1 MPYIEATGAKLFFE
15 ESGYGHPII
24 FIHEFASDL
33 RGWEVQFQHFSR
45 GYRCIAYNARGYP
58 PSDVPEDAACYGWK
72 LAVDDIAA
80 VMHGLSIERA
90 HLIGLSMGGY
100 AALQFGLRYPEKVSA
115 IVAASVGYGSD
126 PTQRDAWLRET
137 SVLARIFRDH
147 GMEAMAE
154 RVARGPARIQLKNK
168 DPISWQEFVARLRQH
183 SPLGMSH
190 TMARCQALRPPLH
203 DLRDQF
209 SDMAIPVLL
218 AVGDEDAACLET
230 NVMLKSALPNAG
242 LWICQNT
249 GHGIHLEEPAAFNAQ
264 VECFLSAVECGN
276 WRHGHPG
283 TETQAVLQWRRRAS
297 NAGLYLPDNHERA
310 DAELIHLD
318 RKRSRSSVLKRNVP
332 VKPRIGVY
340 LSEGAAARLTEAAR
354 RPGATKSAL
363 VETALDR
370 LLGSEDDCS
379 ETATLGRQFAAMS
392 GQLQQLDRSLRIVNE
407 TVALHA
413 RFHLA
418 VTPLMPAVAQEAAC
432 RLGAER
438 FEEFAA
444 QVGRRVDR
452 GVPLLQE
459 TIDRI
464 SAARAPTPQ
473 DGLVE
478 APFTESPTRGSS
490 NEGNNEGGAAVVP
503 EQSAQAARATARQVL
518 ASLAANGSLIARVF
532 LPFVAGYYLA
542 YLFRTINAVMA
553 SPLANELG
561 LSAGDLGLLT
571 SVYFLTFAAA
581 QIPIG
586 MLLDRYGP
594 RRVQSTLMVVA
605 ALGSALFAASENFSM
620 LLLGRALIGLGVA
633 SALTAGM
640 QALVLW
646 FPRERVPLLN
656 GWMVMLGALGAVTAT
671 WPAELLLTS
680 IGWRELFGLLAALTA
695 VCAIMVHFVV
705 PEAAPASKAV
715 SVGLKKVY
723 TDPRF
728 WRLAPLSASCIGT
741 AWALQ
746 GLWAA
751 QWLADVD
758 GLDRAGVVQHL
769 FIMAVAL
776 CVGAIGLGI
785 AADRL
790 RRRGTGP
797 EVLLVS
803 IATVFVATQLA
814 LILRLPLPTSVL
826 WSGVAATGAAT
837 VLSYAIL
844 AEYFPK
850 ELTGRA
856 NGALNLFHI
865 GTAFAVQYAIGV
877 IVQQWV
883 PDAGHYPE
891 RAYQTAFALN
901 VVFQIAAWIWF
912 MMPRVS
918 LRSPSAWQPSP
929 SET

>member
-1 MPYIEATGAKLFFE
+1 M
-15 ESGYGHPII
+15 
-24 FIHEFASDL
+24 
-33 RGWEVQFQHFSR
+33 
-45 GYRCIAYNARGYP
+45 
-58 PSDVPEDAACYGWK
+58 
-72 LAVDDIAA
+72 
-80 VMHGLSIERA
+80 
-90 HLIGLSMGGY
+90 
-100 AALQFGLRYPEKVSA
+100 
-115 IVAASVGYGSD
+115 
-126 PTQRDAWLRET
+126 
-137 SVLARIFRDH
+137 
-147 GMEAMAE
+147 
-154 RVARGPARIQLKNK
+154 
-168 DPISWQEFVARLRQH
+168 
-183 SPLGMSH
+183 
-190 TMARCQALRPPLH
+190 
-203 DLRDQF
+203 
-209 SDMAIPVLL
+209 
-218 AVGDEDAACLET
+218 
-230 NVMLKSALPNAG
+230 
-242 LWICQNT
+242 
-249 GHGIHLEEPAAFNAQ
+249 
-264 VECFLSAVECGN
+264 
-276 WRHGHPG
+276 
-283 TETQAVLQWRRRAS
+283 
-297 NAGLYLPDNHERA
+297 
-310 DAELIHLD
+310 
-318 RKRSRSSVLKRNVP
+318 
-332 VKPRIGVY
+332 KPRIGVY
-340 LSEGAAARLTEAAR
+340 LSEGTAARLTDAAR

-363 VETALDR
+363 VEVALDR
-370 LLGSEDDCS
+370 LLGSDEVLSD
-379 ETATLGRQFAAMS
+379 TATLARQLAAMS
-392 GQLQQLDRSLRIVNE
+392 GQLEQLDRNLRIVNE

-418 VTPLMPAVAQEAAC
+418 VTPILPATAQGAAC
-432 RLGAER
+432 ALGAER

-444 QVGRRVDR
+444 QVERRVDR
-452 GVPLLQE
+452 GVPLIQE
-459 TIDRI
+459 TIDRT
-464 SAARAPTPQ
+464 SAARAGAPKR
-473 DGLVE
+473 DLVE
-478 APFTESPTRGSS
+478 ARFTETATRRD
-490 NEGNNEGGAAVVP
+490 NNEDEAAAAP
-503 EQSAQAARATARQVL
+503 RLSAQASHATAPRL
-518 ASLAANGSLIARVF
+518 ATNLAANGSLLLRVF

-553 SPLANELG
+553 SPLATELG

-586 MLLDRYGP
+586 ILLDRYGP
-594 RRVQSTLMVVA
+594 RRVQSILMVVA

-633 SALTAGM
+633 AALTAGM

-671 WPAELLLTS
+671 WPAELLLAS

-705 PEAAPASKAV
+705 PEAAPITNKAA

-758 GLDRAGVVQHL
+758 GLDREGVVQHL

-776 CVGAIGLGI
+776 SIGAIGLGI
-785 AADRL
+785 AAGRL
-790 RRRGTGP
+790 RRRGIGP
-797 EVLLVS
+797 ETLLGLV
-803 IATVFVATQLA
+803 ATIFVAIQLA
-814 LILRLPLPTSVL
+814 LILRLPLPSYIL

-865 GTAFAVQYAIGV
+865 GTAFAVQYATGIV
-877 IVQQWV
+877 VQQWI

-891 RAYQTAFALN
+891 VAYQTAFALN
-901 VVFQIAAWIWF
+901 VVLQIAAWIWF
-912 MMPRVS
+912 MMPRAL
-918 LRSPSAWQPSP
+918 LRPQVMWQPRP